1 MNFFALINSIIALPY
16 FLSLSILSLLCIL
29 GYVIGGI
36 PTGYWFAKLLFGINI
51 TKHGSGN
58 IGATNVARV
67 LGRYY
72 FLPIFFIDALKA
84 YGCLAICT
92 KYMLNVPVMMYSSDF
107 LVLIMAA
114 ALLIGN
120 RFSPFLNFRGGKGVA
135 TAVGILGF
143 ISPYTSVP
151 LFCMTWAFMVGEL
164 PIPAY
169 IASLISMLLTT
180 IHFYFMHNPSN
191 SFIFLFIFMNCWLVF
206 THLPNI
212 RNKSRST
219 SL

>member
-135 TAVGILGF
+135 TVVGILAGIAPIMVVGF
-143 ISPYTSVP
+143 FCLAWIVVTY
-151 LFCMTWAFMVGEL
+151 LFTH
-164 PIPAY
+164 AY
-169 IASLISMLLTT
+169 IASLTSMVLATLY
-180 IHFYFMHNPSN
+180 FYTMYQPSN
-191 SFIFLFIFMNCWLVF
+191 AILSLLVFMNCWLFF
-206 THLPNI
+206 THLSNMSS
-212 RNKSRST
+212 KHKTT